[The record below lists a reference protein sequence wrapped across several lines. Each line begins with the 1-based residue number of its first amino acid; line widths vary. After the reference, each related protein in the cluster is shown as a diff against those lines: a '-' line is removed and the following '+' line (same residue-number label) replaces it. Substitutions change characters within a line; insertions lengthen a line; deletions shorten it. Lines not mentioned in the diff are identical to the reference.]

1 MADNELPS
9 RYSEDSEMRYNKTV
23 EARFISRPNRFIAQ
37 VEIDGKI
44 EIVHVKTTGPC
55 TELLLPDSRVILSE
69 AGNPARKTRYD
80 LIAVE
85 KAGLGLVNI
94 DSQAP
99 NKVMAEWLSVQGYDI
114 VQPEYRYGKS
124 RIDFYMERGEQKY
137 LLEVKGCTLERDGI
151 GYFPDAPTERG
162 VRHIHELI
170 RAKREGYWCGI
181 AFVIQMPK
189 IKEARPNVETHP
201 AFGEA
206 WSEAVAAGVK
216 IWSIG
221 CIVAED
227 SLTVDGRR
235 VLLGCES

>member
-1 MADNELPS
+1 
-9 RYSEDSEMRYNKTV
+9 MRYRKTI
-23 EARFISRPNRFIAQ
+23 EARFISRPNRFLAQ
-37 VEIDGKI
+37 VDINGHI
-44 EIVHVKTTGPC
+44 ETVHVKNTGRC
-55 TELLLPDSRVILSE
+55 KELLLPNSQVILSE
-69 AGNPARKTRYD
+69 ADNPSRKTRYD

-99 NKVMAEWLSVQGYDI
+99 NKVMADWLAWQGYDLI
-114 VQPEYRYGKS
+114 QPEFTYGNS

-162 VRHIHELI
+162 VKHIHELI
-170 RAKREGYWCGI
+170 RAMQEGYWCGV

-189 IKEARPNVETHP
+189 VTEVRPNVETHP

-206 WSEAVAAGVK
+206 WKDAVEAGVR
-216 IWSIG
+216 IWF
-221 CIVAED
+221 
-227 SLTVDGRR
+227 
-235 VLLGCES
+235 LGCEVMEDALAIDKERVLATN